1 MTNSLYSRYGVFH
14 QSLEQYLNRHWRAYT
29 VPRMGLFWLASY
41 GFMQHA
47 LVSFAKTFPNIHSY
61 KKFSAHPN
69 YNLMGPVYSYFYL
82 LRPAFWT
89 YVFYRM
95 TKIMYVMI
103 KNHYLGK
110 DDLHYT
116 WYYDTLYPDLLHD
129 EEDMRYINFRY
140 SDAKV
145 VPDPITGYYPYDNL
159 KYGKFLNK
167 KDSAYSEGTN
177 SVVHSNFMK

>member
-1 MTNSLYSRYGVFH
+1 
-14 QSLEQYLNRHWRAYT
+14 
-29 VPRMGLFWLASY
+29 
-41 GFMQHA
+41 
-47 LVSFAKTFPNIHSY
+47 
-61 KKFSAHPN
+61 
-69 YNLMGPVYSYFYL
+69 
-82 LRPAFWT
+82 
-89 YVFYRM
+89 
-95 TKIMYVMI
+95 MI

-167 KDSAYSEGTN
+167 KDSAYSDHAN
-177 SVVHSNFMK
+177 NLHSNYMK